1 MAKNGSKTAG
11 TNADATEDLG
21 PLGAPMDELRLPK
34 LSHLVAARLRDQIVN
49 GKLKSGSMLLPESK
63 LLSLFNVSR
72 PTLREALR
80 ILEAESL
87 ISVGRGMRSGAL
99 VLGPSV
105 QKAADYANSL
115 LVSEGVTMGDL
126 HEARMFFEPAVVRAL
141 KGRAR
146 TDAIAHLRESIES
159 MQSALKEQR
168 YHDVVSGT
176 NRFHAEL
183 ARASGNRAL
192 ALLVRII
199 QSISDDTYATILAA
213 ESTAHADLLQKNM
226 AKTVAGYVAL
236 CDLLEKGKTD
246 EAASFWSRY
255 MERSL
260 EFLKRS
266 KMGERKLSSRSPLAP
281 GQERAGQ

>member
-1 MAKNGSKTAG
+1 
-11 TNADATEDLG
+11 
-21 PLGAPMDELRLPK
+21 
-34 LSHLVAARLRDQIVN
+34 
-49 GKLKSGSMLLPESK
+49 
-63 LLSLFNVSR
+63 VSR

-80 ILEAESL
+80 VLEAESM

-105 QKAADYANSL
+105 QKAAEYANFM
-115 LVSEGVTMGDL
+115 LVSEGVTMGDV
-126 HEARMFFEPAVVRAL
+126 HEARMFFEPAIVRSL

-146 TDAIAHLRESIES
+146 ADAIAHLRECVDS
-159 MQSALKEQR
+159 MKAALAEQR

-176 NRFHAEL
+176 NRFHEAL

-199 QSISDDTYATILAA
+199 QSISDDTYATILSA
-213 ESTAHADLLQKNM
+213 ETTAHADSLQKNM

-236 CDLLEKGKTD
+236 CDLLQKGKTD
-246 EAASFWSRY
+246 EAASFWTRY

-260 EFLKRS
+260 DFLKRS
-266 KMGERKLSSRSPLAP
+266 KLGNRKLMQRSPRASA
-281 GQERAGQ
+281 GTDRAGQ